1 MHDLLDKANIDN
13 LTGLWHLMGTTEVQS
28 GWQRSVGWPRRCWR
42 NWEQRGELLDSDM
55 LDAIPSGY
63 LHPVWQAG
71 EKTAEQEQ
79 QLRLQGLEVGLEQL
93 AMVLPLDR
101 ELPVIDRPSLQL
113 SQIESRDN
121 AEVWADLCGRAF
133 GYALDA
139 GVIDR
144 LRLQP
149 DVDVL
154 WAMRNGLPL
163 ATAILY
169 RTGPIMGVHQ
179 VGVPPE
185 FQGQGIARELMH
197 ALLVRA
203 QVSGGEH
210 VCLQASAAGEPL
222 YLGLGF
228 QPRFRICSYRR
239 A

>member
-1 MHDLLDKANIDN
+1 MHDRLDKANIDN
-13 LTGLWHLMGTTEVQS
+13 LTGLWRLMGATEVQN
-28 GWQRSVGWPRRCWR
+28 GWQRSVSWPRRYWC
-42 NWEQRGELLDSDM
+42 NWEQRGERLDSGM

-63 LHPVWQAG
+63 LLPVWQAG
-71 EKTAEQEQ
+71 EATAEQEQ

-101 ELPVIDRPSLQL
+101 ELPVTNSSSLQL
-113 SQIESRDN
+113 SRIDSRDD
-121 AEVWADLCGRAF
+121 ADIWADLCGRAF
-133 GYALDA
+133 GYSLDA
-139 GVIDR
+139 GVIDQLCR
-144 LRLQP
+144 QP

-154 WAMRNGLPL
+154 WAARDGAAL

-169 RTGPIMGVHQ
+169 RTGPVMGVHQ

-203 QVSGGEH
+203 RVAGVKHVS
-210 VCLQASAAGEPL
+210 LQASAAGEPL
-222 YLGLGF
+222 YLSLGF
-228 QPRFRICSYRR
+228 QPRFRIRSYRR